1 MGNKEHIKHLEIA
14 LGEVQ
19 DGLHKMEIDMA
30 NRHRHLEETLD
41 RLFDVLLANQEP
53 TNHGN
58 QYREGHDGGRQI
70 VSSKTAKLE
79 FPRFS
84 GDDPTKWF
92 NNVNQFFEF
101 HNTSETQKVSLASYH
116 LERKVNQWW

>member
-1 MGNKEHIKHLEIA
+1 MGTNKERIEQLEIA

-19 DGLHKMEIDMA
+19 DGLHRMEIHMA
-30 NRHRHLEETLD
+30 DRHRQLEETLNH
-41 RLFDVLLANQEP
+41 LSDVLLANQEP
-53 TNHGN
+53 TTYGN

-84 GDDPTKWF
+84 GDDPTEWF
-92 NNVNQFFEF
+92 NRVNQFFEF
-101 HNTSETQKVSLASYH
+101 QNTAET
-116 LERKVNQWW
+116 